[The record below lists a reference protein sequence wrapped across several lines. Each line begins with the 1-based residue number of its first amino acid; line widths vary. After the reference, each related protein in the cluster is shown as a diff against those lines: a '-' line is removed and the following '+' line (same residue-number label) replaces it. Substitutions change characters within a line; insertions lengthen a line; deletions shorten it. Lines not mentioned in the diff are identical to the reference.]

1 MPSHEVEELR
11 QLVAELTRRVY
22 RLERATGLVGEPDIT
37 RMPQTEPVS
46 AVVPPSPPVVP
57 LSPPPV
63 VAPPPTVRPGANR
76 EVSLESRIGSQW
88 LNRIG
93 IVATLIGIS
102 YFLKYAFESNWIGP
116 AGRVA
121 IGLLG
126 GALMIAWSERFRSRG
141 HKAFSYS
148 LKAVGVGALYLS
160 LWAAYQV
167 YHLVPSAVA
176 FVAMVLVTA
185 FTATLALR
193 QDAQILAAFALLGGF
208 LTPVLVST
216 GQNRPI
222 ELFSYVALLD
232 VATLVMVR
240 VKPWRRLLLAAY
252 AGTLFLYIGWYAA
265 YYRPEALGT
274 ALAIVTLLFVIFHV
288 APLIADATGA
298 NGDKAPNT
306 LIALSILNA
315 GTYFLQLYVLLEGSY
330 RGALAWIAIVLAAL
344 YLGASR
350 EIQRRFPATAS
361 GRRVLQLIYVA
372 LAIGFA
378 TVAIPLKLE
387 THWITLGWLAE
398 SAVLFWV
405 GFRVRSGFIK
415 AMAMGSL
422 VLGLGKLL
430 LVDDFSPRLVI
441 ANARFLTYVASIAA
455 IGWAAWLV
463 HKSKGRDRQAVALAI
478 VVINVLALAAFTME
492 AADYFDRQLESLRAL
507 RTQQI
512 VSAYEFRSI
521 NTARDFAHSAVWMV
535 YGAGLMWAGFWRRSA
550 FLRWQALILIAVTVV
565 KVFIYDVSAL
575 EKGYRILSFIALG
588 ALLLGISFV
597 YQMDWLKLSAR
608 NTQEKGET
616 A

>member
-126 GALMIAWSERFRSRG
+126 GALMIAWSEPFRSRG

-315 GTYFLQLYVLLEGSY
+315 GTYFLQLYVLLEGSH
-330 RGALAWIAIVLAAL
+330 RGALAWIAVVLAAL

-361 GRRVLQLIYVA
+361 GRYVLQLIYVA

-521 NTARDFAHSAVWMV
+521 NTARDFAYSAVWMV